1 MERLILLLF
10 FILALTTACE
20 KGTGSFV
27 IKGKITDNTFSSGLA
42 GAELKF
48 YKVPIGTSEEILID
62 VLSVPQ
68 DGSFEF
74 EVPRDK
80 IERYVIRVFKYNYF
94 PIEKEIYYSELS
106 IKEPKVVNL
115 NTDAISWVQ
124 IHFKNIN
131 PSNLDHFRYIKQE
144 GLTGC
149 ETCCPNTAQDFYGP
163 LDTTFYC
170 INKANT
176 NYSILYWELN
186 TANNGAKSAYTMP
199 FDTALIEV
207 LY

>member
-1 MERLILLLF
+1 MERLVTVILLL
-10 FILALTTACE
+10 LLLTSACE

-27 IKGKITDNTFSSGLA
+27 IKGTITDNTFPGGLD

-62 VLSVPQ
+62 VITVPS
-68 DGSFEF
+68 DGAYEF
-74 EVPRDK
+74 KVPRDK
-80 IERYVIRVFKYNYF
+80 IERYIVRVFKTNYF
-94 PIEKEIYYSELS
+94 PIEKDIYYSELS
-106 IKEPKVVNL
+106 IEEPKVLNM
-115 NTDAISWVQ
+115 NTDAMAWVK
-124 IHFKNIN
+124 IHFKNNN

-149 ETCCPNTAQDFYGP
+149 PTCCPSIAQDFYGP

-170 INKANT
+170 VNKGNT
-176 NYSILYWELN
+176 NYSILYWELD
-186 TANNGAKSAYTMP
+186 TPNNGSKSAFTVP
-199 FDTALIEV
+199 FDTAQIEV